1 MLRALFTAASGMVA
15 QQVNIDAIS
24 HNLANVNTTGFKK
37 GRAEFQDLLYTQILP
52 PARGENQGI
61 VVGQG
66 VRLSSIHRIMNGGT
80 RQVSGGDYDVAISG
94 GGYFQVRRPDG
105 STAYTRDGA
114 FHLDADRH
122 LVTAQGDLVLG
133 EDGPITIPPGA
144 TEVSIGA
151 DGTVSYTD
159 TAKSATNKE
168 TAEADGFKQATV
180 TVGRIVL
187 ATFPN
192 PAGLEAL
199 GDNLW
204 GATAATGDAVT
215 APPGDKDAGRL
226 VQGYLE
232 GSNVQSV
239 EEMVNLIMAQRAYE
253 INSKV
258 VQSADEMMSLTNN
271 LRRG

>member
-15 QQVNIDAIS
+15 QQTNIDTIS

-37 GRAEFQDLLYTQILP
+37 GRVEFQDLLYTQIMP

-66 VRLSSIHRIMNGGT
+66 TRLSSIHRIMNGGT
-80 RQVSGGDYDVAISG
+80 LQVTGGDYDMAISG
-94 GGYFQVRRPDG
+94 AGYFQVQRPDG
-105 STAYTRDGA
+105 TVAYTRDGA
-114 FHLDADRH
+114 LHLDAERR

-133 EDGPITIPPGA
+133 EDGPITIPIEASDITVGA
-144 TEVSIGA
+144 NGVITYQDTSKAATTA
-151 DGTVSYTD
+151 DATD
-159 TAKSATNKE
+159 PQ
-168 TAEADGFKQATV
+168 GYQQATV
-180 TVGRIVL
+180 EIGRLHL
-187 ATFPN
+187 ATFVN

-204 GATAATGDAVT
+204 GATVNSGEPMLSV
-215 APPGDKDAGRL
+215 PGEKDAGRL

-258 VQSADEMMSLTNN
+258 VQSADEMMALTNN

>member
-15 QQVNIDAIS
+15 QQANIDAIS

-80 RQVSGGDYDVAISG
+80 LQVTGGDYDVAISG
-94 GGYFQVRRPDG
+94 SGYFQVQRQDG
-105 STAYTRDGA
+105 SVAYTRDGA

-122 LVTAQGDLVLG
+122 LVTAGGDLILG
-133 EDGPITIPPGA
+133 EDGPITIPLEA
-144 TEVSIGA
+144 ADVAIGA
-151 DGTVSYTD
+151 GGAVMYTN
-159 TAKSATNKE
+159 TAKAATNKDATSDGYKE
-168 TAEADGFKQATV
+168 ATITA
-180 TVGRIVL
+180 GRIVL

-199 GDNLW
+199 GNNLW
-204 GATAATGDAVT
+204 GATAATGDAAV
-215 APPGDKDAGRL
+215 AVPGDKDAGRL

-258 VQSADEMMSLTNN
+258 VQSADEMLSLTNN

>member
-15 QQVNIDAIS
+15 QQTNIDTIS

-37 GRAEFQDLLYTQILP
+37 GRAEFQDLLYTQIMP

-61 VVGQG
+61 LVGQG
-66 VRLSSIHRIMNGGT
+66 ARLSNIHRIMNGGSL
-80 RQVSGGDYDVAISG
+80 QVTGGEYDVAISG
-94 GGYFQVRRPDG
+94 NGYFQVQRADG
-105 STAYTRDGA
+105 TVAYTRDGA
-114 FHLDADRH
+114 FHLDAERR
-122 LVTAQGDLVLG
+122 LTTVQGDLLLG
-133 EDGPITIPPGA
+133 ENGPIAIPASA
-144 TEVSIGA
+144 TDVAVGA
-151 DGTVSYTD
+151 DGTVTYQDTTRAATSKDMTD
-159 TAKSATNKE
+159 PQ
-168 TAEADGFKQATV
+168 GYQQATV
-180 TVGRIVL
+180 AIGRLQL
-187 ATFPN
+187 AVFPN
-192 PAGLEAL
+192 PSGLEAL

-204 GATAATGDAVT
+204 GATAASGEATT
-215 APPGDKDAGRL
+215 AFPADKEVGRL

-258 VQSADEMMSLTNN
+258 VQSADEMLSLTNN